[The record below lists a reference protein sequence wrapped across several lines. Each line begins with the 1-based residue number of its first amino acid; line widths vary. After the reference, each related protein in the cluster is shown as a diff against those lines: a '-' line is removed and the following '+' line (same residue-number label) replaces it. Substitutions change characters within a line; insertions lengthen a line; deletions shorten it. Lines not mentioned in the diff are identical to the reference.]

1 MGNKILEDNVIKE
14 AKKELGTK
22 IAECRKEFEVPLSM
36 RKLAEVIEIS
46 PSNLKYIED
55 GVNAPS
61 HDVYA
66 RIIKVLKPPPDIHS
80 KMDKLYTIIRK
91 SPPPDIC
98 NTINNNQDL
107 FDIIRIFSDQILT
120 TEQISKAKI
129 LFETF
134 ANENK
139 GE

>member
-1 MGNKILEDNVIKE
+1 MGNKILEDIVVKE

-22 IAECRKEFEVPLSM
+22 ITECRKELAVPLSM
-36 RKLAEVIEIS
+36 RKFAEAIEIP
-46 PSNLKYIED
+46 PSNIKYIED
-55 GVNAPS
+55 GINAPS

-66 RIIKVLKPPPDIHS
+66 RIIKVLKPPPDIHA

-91 SPPPDIC
+91 SPPPDVC
-98 NTINNNQDL
+98 DTINNNQDL
-107 FDIIRIFSDQILT
+107 FDVIRIFSDQILT